1 MRQNGAPEAVWESI
15 GIWTAEFGHGYLGD
29 YHSDSRLVVGM
40 DNPVFADYRGRLEQ
54 KIGKERAAK
63 VLGVTRW
70 NSIIYPNCSF
80 MGQFRQLR
88 IVHPLAVDRTVVHTY
103 SFRLKGAPEQMFRDT
118 VAFAN
123 VVNGTASWVL
133 TDDLEVY
140 ERVQKGLAAQASD
153 WVYLARGYGRD
164 VDDAERTRRGATGTS
179 ELHIRSQFAA
189 WLRYMTAE

>member
-1 MRQNGAPEAVWESI
+1 
-15 GIWTAEFGHGYLGD
+15 
-29 YHSDSRLVVGM
+29 
-40 DNPVFADYRGRLEQ
+40 
-54 KIGKERAAK
+54 
-63 VLGVTRW
+63 
-70 NSIIYPNCSF
+70 

-88 IVHPLAVDRTVVHTY
+88 IVHPIAVDRTVVYTY

-140 ERVQKGLAAQASD
+140 ERLQKGLGAQASD
-153 WVYLARGYGRD
+153 WVYLGRGRGG
-164 VDDAERTRRGATGTS
+164 DADEADATRRGATGTS
-179 ELHIRSQFAA
+179 ELHIRGQFAA